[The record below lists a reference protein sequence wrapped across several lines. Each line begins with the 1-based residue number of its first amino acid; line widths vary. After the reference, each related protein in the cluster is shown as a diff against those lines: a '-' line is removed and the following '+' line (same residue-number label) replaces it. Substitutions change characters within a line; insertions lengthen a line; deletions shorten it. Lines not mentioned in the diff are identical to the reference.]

1 MFCDAK
7 AVENNFS
14 RWALTVTGVSIVL
27 VRPHN
32 ERPTRDIDEIAV
44 VRAARAEFSLFLPYF
59 DVRKSSLRRAWGH
72 SMASMLTHFCLT
84 PFKPYL

>member
-1 MFCDAK
+1 MFGDAK

-27 VRPHN
+27 VCPHN

-44 VRAARAEFSLFLPYF
+44 VCAARAEFSLFYRILRFRSRLF
-59 DVRKSSLRRAWGH
+59 DPLGGTAWH
-72 SMASMLTHFCLT
+72 RC
-84 PFKPYL
+84 